1 MRLQDHAEIRQ
12 IEIIGKRLRP
22 RQLFSGS
29 FLNIMNFK
37 IIQHGFDQPVRKGA
51 TDRPG
56 TGAADGMRM
65 MQRRNRNRF
74 FAHVAAIGTTEAK
87 LFVLPAGILSGFVF
101 AAGKEGDH
109 PAISLSDGTLA
120 GQRRIPAAATGAAF
134 WRQNSFFRHP
144 GFSAAPRTQDQNFA
158 LRHPGIRF

>member
-1 MRLQDHAEIRQ
+1 MRFQDHAEIRQ

-37 IIQHGFDQPVRKGA
+37 MIQHGFDQPVRKGA
-51 TDRPG
+51 PDRPG

-87 LFVLPAGILSGFVF
+87 LFVLPAGVLSGFGF
-101 AAGKEGDH
+101 TAGKEEDH
-109 PAISLSDGTLA
+109 PAIGLGDGTLA
-120 GQRRIPAAATGAAF
+120 GQRRIPAATAGTAF
-134 WRQNSFFRHP
+134 WGSINFGVGGNQRLFFL
-144 GFSAAPRTQDQNFA
+144 SIKKET
-158 LRHPGIRF
+158 

>member
-1 MRLQDHAEIRQ
+1 MLLSMRLQDHSEIRQ

-29 FLNIMNFK
+29 FLNITNFK
-37 IIQHGFDQPVRKGA
+37 MIQHGFDQPVRKGA
-51 TDRPG
+51 PDRPG

-101 AAGKEGDH
+101 TAGKEGDH
-109 PAISLSDGTLA
+109 PAIGLSDGTLSR
-120 GQRRIPAAATGAAF
+120 QR
-134 WRQNSFFRHP
+134 
-144 GFSAAPRTQDQNFA
+144 
-158 LRHPGIRF
+158 